1 VICAAFRGPRCPPRS
16 FRAHS
21 FAPNGHRESSL
32 CPDQH
37 QIWYLVRTAHC
48 RNSRQV
54 ANLGQT
60 WRARAASWKG
70 LWTTSVR
77 FSSQRRKEQSD
88 RQPRP
93 LLTYNLWLPRHFP
106 RRLPAPPWSSLS
118 LLVLAFFDGLYFDH
132 CRRCQR
138 RCCPLLW
145 LSEGYVHLW
154 KDTAR
159 RNFDLLG
166 RRSTARKR
174 SPDSDHSARTGIRAP
189 PSPSVTGRATLLYR
203 ALRVA

>member
-132 CRRCQR
+132 CRRCHAAAAHYFGSLRDTFISGRTPHAVILISLVVAPLPGSGVQIQIIQR
-138 RCCPLLW
+138 EPG
-145 LSEGYVHLW
+145 SGA
-154 KDTAR
+154 TPR
-159 RNFDLLG
+159 R
-166 RRSTARKR
+166 
-174 SPDSDHSARTGIRAP
+174 
-189 PSPSVTGRATLLYR
+189 V
-203 ALRVA
+203 